1 MGGRDTFFWEDN
13 SLGFA
18 AISNRFKGL
27 EKMKKLAIL
36 LFLMISCCSLIAQEW
51 VIEVEELKNSYM
63 QDMVSVDDEES
74 VLGIGYTGYPDYFDG
89 VVVKIEKDGS
99 SIGRIVHLPG
109 MMLQYYS
116 AVQLSNGNYMVFGI
130 CDDSLCD
137 YHAQR
142 FFRID
147 VFNSQLESVL
157 TKTYSVDDDIFDCFY
172 NAYYGKIMKSM
183 ISKLGTITLA
193 ARLSYSYKKS
203 YRGAVRFYE
212 FDEMGEIIKM
222 VDNPLN
228 VAYTAGIG
236 KLTYEPHSDNLL
248 VTINGGSFPPHS
260 GLPGIYVV
268 DNNYNIVAK
277 QDFIHIQGGL
287 PINVDEVFQI
297 GCEGKWIDN
306 EYIILDAEK
315 SAHRSSTYNTLY
327 KVDSALNVYAELR
340 LPPYDSCTSSPY
352 GTSTAYINDT
362 TIFSFT
368 DCSEFIW
375 STDKRQVNVI
385 LVDKNLNL
393 LGRKVIQKDN
403 VQYFCSTPPA
413 RFEDGGCVIVLCSR
427 NGDFYPGS
435 PFYEVQF
442 VKFRR
447 EDIEIT
453 WDVVNE
459 TGAKPMGFA
468 YPNPTSSTINIPIDE
483 TLFKDARIQI
493 FDAKGMK
500 CLDSEVGNTG
510 NLITLDVH
518 NLDAGLYVYK
528 VVSGK
533 RELTS
538 GKFIK
543 E

>member
-1 MGGRDTFFWEDN
+1 
-13 SLGFA
+13 
-18 AISNRFKGL
+18 
-27 EKMKKLAIL
+27 MKKSIILVGILAVFHSL
-36 LFLMISCCSLIAQEW
+36 LAQEW
-51 VIEVEELKNSYM
+51 IIETEELRDSYI

-74 VLGIGYTGYPDYFDG
+74 VLSIGYTGYPDYFDG
-89 VVVKIEKDGS
+89 VVVKIGKDGN

-116 AVQLSNGNYMVFGI
+116 AVQLSNGNYMVFGV

-137 YHAQR
+137 YHIQR

-147 VFNSQLESVL
+147 VFNSQLESVFS
-157 TKTYSVDDDIFDCFY
+157 KTYSVDDDIFDCFY
-172 NAYYGKIMKSM
+172 NAYFGRMMKSM
-183 ISKLGTITLA
+183 MSKSGTVTLA
-193 ARLSYSYKKS
+193 VRLAYYYNNN
-203 YRGAVRFYE
+203 YRGAIRFYE
-212 FDEMGEIIKM
+212 FDETGEIIRM

-228 VAYTAGIG
+228 VAYAVGIG
-236 KLTYEPHSDNLL
+236 KPTYEPHSDNLL
-248 VTINGGSFPPHS
+248 VPINGGSFPPHS

-277 QDFIHIQGGL
+277 QDFIQIQGGL
-287 PINVDEVFQI
+287 PTNVDDISQI
-297 GCEGKWIDN
+297 GCEDKWIDG
-306 EYIILDAEK
+306 EYIIVDAEK
-315 SAHRSSTYNTLY
+315 YAHRSTTYHTLY

-340 LPPYDSCTSSPY
+340 LPPYDSCASSPY

-368 DCSEFIW
+368 YCSELIW
-375 STDKRQVNVI
+375 STDKSQVNVI
-385 LVDKNLNL
+385 MVDKHLNL

-403 VQYFCSTPPA
+403 VQYICTTPPA
-413 RFEDGGCVIVLCSR
+413 RFDDGGCVIVLCSS
-427 NGDFYPGS
+427 NGDQYPGD
-435 PFYEVQF
+435 PFNKVQV

-459 TGAKPMGFA
+459 TEAKPMSVA
-468 YPNPTSSTINIPIDE
+468 YPNPTTSIINIPINE
-483 TLFKDARIQI
+483 TLSNNARIQI
-493 FDAKGMK
+493 FDTKGMK
-500 CLDSEVGNTG
+500 CLDSEVGGKG
-510 NLITLDVH
+510 NLITLNVH

-528 VVSGK
+528 IVSGK
-533 RELTS
+533 REVTS